1 MCANCD
7 RLTRRVET
15 LRRLLGV
22 FRSWFARRQCQLRPS
37 GILQA
42 GAIRVDTDQCWQCE
56 VGELVRRLDE
66 AVKENRIAEN
76 KQPLQAQ
83 GL

>member
-15 LRRLLGV
+15 LRCLLGV

-42 GAIRVDTDQCWQCE
+42 GARVDLDKCWQCE
-56 VGELVRRLDE
+56 VGELVRRVDAAIE
-66 AVKENRIAEN
+66 ETTR
-76 KQPLQAQ
+76 
-83 GL
+83 G